1 VGEAVAVDV
10 KQKVKSLVQQEVE
23 AYFKKFI
30 PEQRKISI
38 VILLGYQSLYPSN
51 ILKAVTRLLESY
63 DVTLLLTKE
72 WLPLPANFPNQSYV
86 LLEATSYRELNNFVE
101 KSALLVV
108 PVASYQLV
116 SKLALSIDDDLAA
129 WLSIQYQ
136 LIGKPIVIANDD
148 VEPNVYQQIYAPYS
162 VLERLNSYIRQ
173 IQLDQVKW
181 VPLSKLATT
190 VDEQCKSYSEKQSL
204 ILAKHIEK
212 AHRDGLQELVVS
224 KKSQITPAA
233 RDLARELKI
242 QIIKQDSSK
251 GG

>member
-1 VGEAVAVDV
+1 MDV

-38 VILLGYQSLYPSN
+38 VILLGYHSLYPSN

-63 DVTLLLTKE
+63 DVTLLLTKD
-72 WLPLPANFPNQSYV
+72 WLPLSANLSNQSYV
-86 LLEATSYRELNNFVE
+86 LLEDTSYRELNNFVE

-136 LIGKPIVIANDD
+136 LIGKPIVIVNDD

-162 VLERLNSYIRQ
+162 VLERLNSYISQ

-190 VDEQCKSYSEKQSL
+190 VDEQYKSYSEKQSL

-212 AHRDGLQELVVS
+212 AHRDRIQELVVS
-224 KKSQITPAA
+224 KRSQITPVA

-242 QIIKQDSSK
+242 QIIKSDSSK